1 MDRRVDS
8 RLRPANPLLSRF
20 PLPMSEAEARREGR
34 RARRS
39 ELQLPNGHPYAAV
52 PTWIPLRAASALE
65 QLRLRLTRKSAAGRF
80 VLRR

>member
-1 MDRRVDS
+1 M
-8 RLRPANPLLSRF
+8 LSRF

-39 ELQLPNGHPYAAV
+39 ELRLPNGHPDAAV